1 MSRFSRKWLYIYFSF
16 LCSHRRSA
24 LISLYIICQSCVT
37 LYRWSI
43 YRGGCVFP
51 VEKANNDARGRRK
64 MLVEREWGKNFIPMG
79 YLRNFLPLV
88 QKGLPVVCVCTESS
102 WSTGKRPRNFN
113 RSAWFTEGESLLT
126 APVWANAIIVNVSA
140 RITYEGNDGRK
151 RLWTPD
157 VYISQG
163 ETWHRFFFGQHS
175 LVAKSNGCAV
185 VSMSNEGET
194 VGRDWLTISTR
205 TSSAIWY

>member
-1 MSRFSRKWLYIYFSF
+1 MLGSKEKTRCSPAISSSLISFHLEIFFFFLSSENVTNTVKKTLEIIRRQSAIVKERERKMSRFSRKWLYIYFSF

-102 WSTGKRPRNFN
+102 
-113 RSAWFTEGESLLT
+113 
-126 APVWANAIIVNVSA
+126 
-140 RITYEGNDGRK
+140 
-151 RLWTPD
+151 
-157 VYISQG
+157 
-163 ETWHRFFFGQHS
+163 
-175 LVAKSNGCAV
+175 
-185 VSMSNEGET
+185 
-194 VGRDWLTISTR
+194 
-205 TSSAIWY
+205 

>member
-64 MLVEREWGKNFIPMG
+64 MLVEREWGKNLIPMG
-79 YLRNFLPLV
+79 YLRNFPPLV
-88 QKGLPVVCVCTESS
+88 QKGLPVVCV
-102 WSTGKRPRNFN
+102 
-113 RSAWFTEGESLLT
+113 RSRRDQRANGPGISIGRRDLQKVKVCSPLRSGLT
-126 APVWANAIIVNVSA
+126 P
-140 RITYEGNDGRK
+140 
-151 RLWTPD
+151 
-157 VYISQG
+157 
-163 ETWHRFFFGQHS
+163 
-175 LVAKSNGCAV
+175 
-185 VSMSNEGET
+185 
-194 VGRDWLTISTR
+194 
-205 TSSAIWY
+205 